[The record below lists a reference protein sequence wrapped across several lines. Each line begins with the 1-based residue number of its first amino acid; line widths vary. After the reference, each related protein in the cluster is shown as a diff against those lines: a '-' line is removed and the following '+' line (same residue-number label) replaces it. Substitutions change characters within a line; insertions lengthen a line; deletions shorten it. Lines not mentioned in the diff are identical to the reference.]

1 MSDQEHQIKIVN
13 NLATEILNKTTKDI
27 DKKEDDYGFIDPI
40 TIIICISI
48 IVNVIRVIQECKKKS
63 QLMKMREK
71 KEYLT
76 AEIKSLSFNDTFFTR
91 LKARKVIKQK
101 LTKDQYKKY
110 GESMLAAIIE
120 TGKYIKDDQ
129 VEALLEYENV

>member
-1 MSDQEHQIKIVN
+1 MSDKEYQIKIVN
-13 NLATEILNKTTKDI
+13 NLATEILNKTTKNVDI
-27 DKKEDDYGFIDPI
+27 KDDEYGIDPI

-110 GESMLAAIIE
+110 GESMLTAIIE

>member
-1 MSDQEHQIKIVN
+1 MSDKEYQIKLVN
-13 NLATEILNKTTKDI
+13 NLATEILNKTTKDV
-27 DKKEDDYGFIDPI
+27 DKKQDGYGFIDPI